1 MIKNNIILNNTEVLI
16 YDREPTLEKIDEFT
30 TGIVIDHEVHEYDE
44 VSYFHRNSSEEVWYT
59 VLKDDKTYKCHENN
73 LLTKEEYIRWIN
85 TRIEN
90 NLEKINNLGNE
101 NLKLKEKLKLV
112 EIDKP
117 KLLKK

>member
-30 TGIVIDHEVHEYDE
+30 TGIVIDHEIQEYDE

-59 VLKDDKTYKCHENN
+59 VLKDDKTYKFHENN

-90 NLEKINNLGNE
+90 NLKKINNLGDENE
-101 NLKLKEKLKLV
+101 KLKEKLKLV
-112 EIDKP
+112 KTDKP